1 MKPGFNFTFTVLM
14 IPILAYHTVNSD
26 KPSELFTATLEAIYI
41 DSTTNERELELTPGY
56 FGTINGIIRQVD
68 YVSGWGVH
76 TRTRAGERHACDVLH
91 PDVPMDQPWVA
102 FVERGGCPFDVKIR
116 NAGLL
121 ANASAVVVY
130 NDDSNR
136 TMAVMTHTVMSYL
149 DRSKCTNH
157 IRNKC
162 ARVAF
167 EEVPAIFISRES
179 GINLTQQMDQG
190 VRIWISITP
199 FQVQTVVNSYVLPL
213 AIGLVLVGI
222 TVGCSVCVVKLA
234 GRYGHQLRRK
244 RPRRPSH
251 FDDDF

>member
-1 MKPGFNFTFTVLM
+1 MTNTGIGAVVLPVCDPSMKPGFNFTFTVLM

-68 YVSGWGVH
+68 YASGWGVH

-136 TMAVMTHTVMSYL
+136 TMAVMTHTGKYVHIYL
-149 DRSKCTNH
+149 CKKVLLIL
-157 IRNKC
+157 IRLVH
-162 ARVAF
+162 AV
-167 EEVPAIFISRES
+167 VSS
-179 GINLTQQMDQG
+179 HG
-190 VRIWISITP
+190 VT
-199 FQVQTVVNSYVLPL
+199 
-213 AIGLVLVGI
+213 
-222 TVGCSVCVVKLA
+222 
-234 GRYGHQLRRK
+234 
-244 RPRRPSH
+244 
-251 FDDDF
+251 